1 MEYAVYRTYRADDG
15 RKMGTLIDVLA
26 TREEA
31 EAFAE
36 ARLSGQGREVVGLHT
51 REIGEDDEYLWRDV
65 SFNEA
70 GGIEPAGER

>member
-31 EAFAE
+31 KH
-36 ARLSGQGREVVGLHT
+36 S
-51 REIGEDDEYLWRDV
+51 
-65 SFNEA
+65 
-70 GGIEPAGER
+70 PK

>member
-36 ARLSGQGREVVGLHT
+36 VRLLGQGREIVGLQT
-51 REIGEDDEYLWRDV
+51 DEISEDEEYLWRDV
-65 SFNEA
+65 AFDGV